1 LVTDIWQTSL
11 TGIFGTTNALG
22 PVWMVAGGYHTKKLA
37 LTRTTGKCLDRSHF
51 LVATPKFWLANS
63 DPRQRAGGTE
73 AGDFLA
79 KKLARPDLAWLTTGV
94 IQTCP

>member
-1 LVTDIWQTSL
+1 
-11 TGIFGTTNALG
+11 
-22 PVWMVAGGYHTKKLA
+22 MVAGGYHTKKLV
-37 LTRTTGKCLDRSHF
+37 LTSTTRKCLDRNHF
-51 LVATPKFWLANS
+51 LVAMPKFWLANS
-63 DPRQRAGGTE
+63 DLSPRAGGTE